1 MRVKEKV
8 ISWLTLSRCTMYY
21 WALITYSLGAA
32 IAYSTYQYFNGMVF
46 ALGYLCLLLIEVNTV
61 FINEYVDLPS
71 DRINTNVGPFNAG
84 SRMLAEG
91 KLSLREARVGIVVVA
106 LLLVGAGALLIRAAT
121 YLPTI
126 ALLSLAA
133 VALFLGWG
141 YTVPPLKLSYR
152 TWGEL
157 ADGLMHGPV
166 AVVAGFLLQTG
177 IWTDP
182 VPWLVSTPTLIAMAV
197 AAALLAIPDAPAD
210 RAIRRQTMVVRYGS
224 RATVVIS
231 IWAIILCAVISV
243 LLWGFG
249 FIPNPVGIAML
260 VIVPLAYKIVR
271 PLQQATKTKD
281 EEAYENAVRE
291 ITLPLI
297 ILMTLVGLIPLLAF
311 VLG

>member
-8 ISWLTLSRCTMYY
+8 TAWLTLSRCTMYY

-32 IAYSTYQYFNGMVF
+32 IAYSQYQTFNGTVF
-46 ALGYLCLLLIEVNTV
+46 ALGYLCLLLIELNTV
-61 FINEYVDLPS
+61 FINEYFDYPS
-71 DRINTNVGPFNAG
+71 DRINLNVGPFNAG
-84 SRMLAEG
+84 SRMLVEG
-91 KLSLREARVGIVVVA
+91 RLSFREVRIGIVLIAVV
-106 LLLVGAGALLIRAAT
+106 LLGAGALLIRAT
-121 YLPTI
+121 PHIPTVYL
-126 ALLSLAA
+126 LVLAA
-133 VALFLGWG
+133 VALFFGWG
-141 YTVPPLKLSYR
+141 YTAPPLKLSYR

-157 ADGLMHGPV
+157 ADGLMSGP
-166 AVVAGFLLQTG
+166 ATVVAGFLLQTG

-182 VPWLVSTPTLIAMAV
+182 VPWLVSTPTFLAMAV

-210 RAIRRQTMVVRYGS
+210 KAIGRQTMAVRFGS
-224 RATVVIS
+224 RATGAIS
-231 IWAIILCAVISV
+231 IWAVILCAIISV

-249 FIPNPVGIAML
+249 FIPNPIGIAML

-281 EEAYENAVRE
+281 EDIHEKAVSE
-291 ITLPLI
+291 IVPPLI